1 MAVREI
7 KSAQDLAALKK
18 KRLALVD
25 FNAPW
30 CAPCS
35 LQEPIIRR
43 IADQYAGRAYVATI
57 NIDERS
63 DVASEL
69 GIRFIPTLIFFKD
82 NKEVKRL
89 TGLQPEDTISEVLER
104 FLL

>member
-1 MAVREI
+1 VAVKEI
-7 KSAQDLAALKK
+7 KSAQELAMVRKK
-18 KRLALVD
+18 GLALVD

-43 IADQYAGRAYVATI
+43 IADQYAGRACVATI
-57 NIDERS
+57 NIDKS
-63 DVASEL
+63 NYVASEL
-69 GIRFIPTLIFFKD
+69 GILFIPTLIFFKE
-82 NKEVKRL
+82 NKEVQRL